1 MAGNSRP
8 VSSNQSGIHA
18 RLEQVVRRHLTSVNR
33 RPCAEHTRK
42 VFEAHADE
50 LAGTS
55 RPLIFD
61 SCCGVG
67 ESTAKLAAR
76 HPDALVLGLDKSATR
91 LGRHGGAVGGLE
103 AGRESGPGDNYRL
116 LRVDLND
123 FWRLAADAGWR
134 LSHHYLL
141 YPNPW
146 PKAAHLQR
154 RWHASPAFIDLLRL
168 GGQLTL
174 RSNWRIYLEEFAA
187 ALAIAGHK
195 ASVTP
200 YLAADPLTPFERKYR
215 DSGQVLWQLECD
227 LDALADNEKAP

>member
-1 MAGNSRP
+1 MFGNSRS
-8 VSSNQSGIHA
+8 VISNQDGIHQ
-18 RLEQVVRRHLTSVNR
+18 RLEQVVRRHLGSVNR
-33 RPCAEHTRK
+33 RPCAGHTRK
-42 VFEAHADE
+42 VFETLARE
-50 LAGTS
+50 LATES

-76 HPDALVLGLDKSATR
+76 HPDALVIGLDKSAAR
-91 LGRHGGAVGGLE
+91 LGRHGGLVDGQ
-103 AGRESGPGDNYRL
+103 ESGSVAGNYRL

-123 FWRLAADAGWR
+123 FWRLAADAGWH

-154 RWHASPAFIDLLRL
+154 RWHASPAFADLLRL
-168 GGQLTL
+168 GGRLTL

-200 YLAADPLTPFERKYR
+200 YQAAAPITPFERKYR
-215 DSGQVLWQLECD
+215 DSGQALWQLGCD
-227 LDALADNEKAP
+227 LDAPNRPQAPR